1 MCSKSECDTELGA
14 NPRDSMISRTWPRDR
29 RTNSFR
35 MRETEVAT
43 PVRPHTGLY
52 HLKLAY
58 LASPR
63 GKDKPG
69 VNTCSTPF
77 NRLSPLSSSRFPL
90 HQRLEHLRIIEARQP
105 SSSYLGSLKM
115 QRYDDGDGCVA
126 NLFERMLTREN
137 GGVEGGIKR
146 REREMGCIDVQG
158 HVCRVALRN
167 AST

>member
-1 MCSKSECDTELGA
+1 
-14 NPRDSMISRTWPRDR
+14 
-29 RTNSFR
+29 

-90 HQRLEHLRIIEARQP
+90 HQRFEHLRIIEARQP

-146 REREMGCIDVQG
+146 RERERRG
-158 HVCRVALRN
+158 
-167 AST
+167 ASTCRATYAGSHYGTRARKGRENRNRVKVRFHGRFPV